1 MLLLSFD
8 IVAVF
13 VDNHKRRMG
22 IKPKQQYNES
32 LAGIKRNDGTEEAI
46 IINIQSGNRTH
57 LPSAVVVATVLVLL
71 MLLLQQRI
79 LWKETVI
86 LNI

>member
-1 MLLLSFD
+1 MSLLLSFD

-13 VDNHKRRMG
+13 VDNHKRRMV

-57 LPSAVVVATVLVLL
+57 LTSAVVVVATVFVLL

-79 LWKETVI
+79 F
-86 LNI
+86 